1 MIRRPPTVIALE
13 ESDVESHLE
22 RIYIR
27 HTLTVEFEQLHLD
40 ESCDETMDPSLSS
53 CVPTESNADIDTTGL
68 SQEGFSCFE
77 SSPGERSYAST
88 NAIPHTS
95 VTKSCFKSP
104 NPNHRSSFHLTISTG
119 IQSQADWSVD
129 PPRLKVKFALSPQ
142 ELELHSGKAP
152 LEETDRDCRGENHWS
167 SHTDAIYTP
176 MSVDSPTST
185 PQVSFLSCGVS
196 SSPATASVPPR
207 DLTLASTMSYEAVL
221 AEGAVSPAS
230 VSNHIDEDRNPHTN
244 IVIQK
249 RSQDIVDA

>member
-152 LEETDRDCRGENHWS
+152 LEETGTCVKLPKIQTSALSNSRIPGQIEIVAEKTTGQATQMLYIHPCPLTRQPRRRRFHSCRVVS
-167 SHTDAIYTP
+167 RQVQPPQASHPGT
-176 MSVDSPTST
+176 
-185 PQVSFLSCGVS
+185 
-196 SSPATASVPPR
+196 
-207 DLTLASTMSYEAVL
+207 
-221 AEGAVSPAS
+221 
-230 VSNHIDEDRNPHTN
+230 
-244 IVIQK
+244 
-249 RSQDIVDA
+249 